1 MLTHK
6 SNKLFIYFG
15 DASDGISK
23 QLHCNP
29 TQGDLVDIQ
38 PFKSISQKMDLT
50 RLSALNQTHGIQGA
64 LVEQKDF
71 NFNRD
76 GDYLITRK
84 SGVGLGVLTADCVPL
99 ILHDAKHNAIAA
111 IHAGWRGAV
120 TGIVPQ
126 AIEHMCVAF
135 GTSAC
140 DLQFFV
146 GPSAKSCCY
155 QVKEDFVSGI
165 SSEFL
170 ARVVSEKDGAWYFDN
185 VRLLSL
191 QAQDL
196 GIPLDQMHL
205 QYNFCTMCD
214 HRFYSHR
221 RQGARAGRQI
231 TIAYLRHQ

>member
-1 MLTHK
+1 M
-6 SNKLFIYFG
+6 
-15 DASDGISK
+15 
-23 QLHCNP
+23 
-29 TQGDLVDIQ
+29 QGHLVDIQ
-38 PFKSISQKMDLT
+38 PFKSITQKIVLT

-84 SGVGLGVLTADCVPL
+84 SGVGLGVLTADCLPL
-99 ILHDAKHNAIAA
+99 ILHDAKQNAIAA

-120 TGIVPQ
+120 AGILGYV
-126 AIEHMCVAF
+126 IEHMGAAF

-140 DLQFFV
+140 DLQLFV

-155 QVKEDFVSGI
+155 QVKEDFVSSI

-170 ARVVSEKDGAWYFDN
+170 TRVVNKKNGAWYFDN
-185 VRLLSL
+185 VELLSL
-191 QAQDL
+191 QAQAMS
-196 GIPLDQMHL
+196 IPVEAIHM
-205 QYNFCTMCD
+205 QYNYCTICD

-221 RQGARAGRQI
+221 RQGAYAGRQI
-231 TIAYLRHQ
+231 TIAYLRLE